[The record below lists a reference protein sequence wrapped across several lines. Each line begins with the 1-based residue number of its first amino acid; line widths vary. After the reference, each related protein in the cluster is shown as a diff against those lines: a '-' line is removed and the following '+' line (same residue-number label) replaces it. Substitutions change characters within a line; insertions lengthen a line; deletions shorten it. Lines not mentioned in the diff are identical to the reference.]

1 MDFPVDWD
9 IEDMGLSEELRAAEI
24 LEEDGYRTCIVGD
37 VASVVYG
44 SDVVVSDL
52 YIAVAD
58 NELQSALK
66 TLLERGFLEEPQTK
80 LGFMGSTLKES
91 NSGWPGYRLRPQ
103 LRRRDAVGVLLM
115 PATFWNLDLDGRS
128 FFSDTLL
135 FRWSKCRFPHLEA
148 YMNGKISRHNLS
160 SSYVIQVLTDDDFRG
175 QSS

>member
-1 MDFPVDWD
+1 MDFPVDWA

-58 NELQSALK
+58 DELQSALK
-66 TLLERGFLEEPQTK
+66 TLLECGFLEEPQTK
-80 LGFMGSTLKES
+80 LRFMGSTPKGS
-91 NSGWPGYRLRPQ
+91 KSGWPGYRLRPQ
-103 LRRRDAVGVLLM
+103 QRRRDAVGVLLM
-115 PATFWNLDLDGRS
+115 PATLWNLDLDGES

-135 FRWSKCRFPHLEA
+135 FRGSKYRFPQLEA
-148 YMNGKISRHNLS
+148 YVNGKISRHNLS
-160 SSYVIQVLTDDDFRG
+160 
-175 QSS
+175 